1 MVFVMHQQLQVINTT
16 FCPHRDGIL
25 CYIYKDR
32 QILSWDR
39 DASLIRPISIP
50 GRLTWT
56 QKSSPAV
63 PKWTLECL
71 TTFDDLKEYAV
82 GLFYVQ
88 TLNSLLLCE
97 QPPPG
102 EKVGSSAIR
111 SHTLNHYHFDCTLGK
126 KWCSWRRF
134 KASTANWHLSLLA
147 CTASSRGKTTR
158 QEGIIMPGRTVKWLW
173 SKLCTGSP
181 AKSDRFNT
189 NDFRQKRRTLQWR
202 ESQENWSWSK
212 ASLLDTEVYSKAFY
226 YFIFLHFSH
235 CIPAP
240 IPTDYKRNISLACF
254 CIL

>member
-1 MVFVMHQQLQVINTT
+1 MVFVMHHQLRVINTT

-32 QILSWDR
+32 QILSWDG

-63 PKWTLECL
+63 PKWTLKCL

-111 SHTLNHYHFDCTLGK
+111 SHTLNHYHFEICPSDCTLEKSGAHGGDLK
-126 KWCSWRRF
+126 PALQTGIFLSRHEQLQVGGRRQD
-134 KASTANWHLSLLA
+134 K
-147 CTASSRGKTTR
+147 
-158 QEGIIMPGRTVKWLW
+158 
-173 SKLCTGSP
+173 
-181 AKSDRFNT
+181 
-189 NDFRQKRRTLQWR
+189 
-202 ESQENWSWSK
+202 K
-212 ASLLDTEVYSKAFY
+212 ASLYQDGL
-226 YFIFLHFSH
+226 
-235 CIPAP
+235 
-240 IPTDYKRNISLACF
+240 
-254 CIL
+254 